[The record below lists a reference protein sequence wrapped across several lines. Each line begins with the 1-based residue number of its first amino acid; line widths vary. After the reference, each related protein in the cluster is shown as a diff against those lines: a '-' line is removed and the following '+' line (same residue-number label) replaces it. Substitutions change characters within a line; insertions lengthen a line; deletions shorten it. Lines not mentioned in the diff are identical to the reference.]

1 MIKSIIPIVTKVKPS
16 APEEDFTFD
25 GFKAEIEEIV
35 EVHLETTLT
44 SLQLGLDP
52 EEMIKID
59 DEVIEDY
66 E

>member
-44 SLQLGLDP
+44 SL
-52 EEMIKID
+52 
-59 DEVIEDY
+59 
-66 E
+66 